1 MADPIPTSPVC
12 AMSYEATPIELS
24 NQGIRVSQTWVVTFA
39 DDEIAAA
46 QAALLTL
53 PPYYRSL
60 ALERVSVSAR
70 EGMTTWKVDVE
81 YSSQQSKPISAVQS
95 NLEDPEVSYTLSGE
109 TKHITQSLSTRGK
122 TLIATINGPGPIG
135 PFNITDSGVIGV
147 DKDSVKGADILVP
160 VVTFSETHYFLKKNV
175 TRALRTKWESMFART
190 NNTLFRGY
198 EVGEVLFEGCQT
210 TVKGGAEGVVPVTFQ
225 FKRRANVKDEDI
237 GGIVLD
243 VKGWEL
249 VDMRYKDELNTT
261 SKRTEKKPS
270 KVLLHTVYK
279 SGNFADLGISTT

>member
-1 MADPIPTSPVC
+1 MSDPIPTVPECRPAYENWPV
-12 AMSYEATPIELS
+12 EIS
-24 NQGIRVSQTWVVTFA
+24 NEGIRSSQVWVVTFA

-46 QAALLTL
+46 GAALLAI
-53 PPYYRSL
+53 PPYFRTL
-60 ALERVSVSAR
+60 ALERVSVSNR

-81 YSSQQSKPISAVQS
+81 YSSTQSKPISAVQS
-95 NLEDPEVSYTLSGE
+95 NLEDPEVSYTLAGE

-122 TLIATINGPGPIG
+122 TADGIEINGTGT
-135 PFNITDSGVIGV
+135 ITVVDNGVIGV
-147 DKDSVKGADILVP
+147 EKDSVKGADILVP

-175 TRALRTKWESMFART
+175 TRTLRTKWESMFART
-190 NNTLFRGY
+190 NDTLFRGY
-198 EVGEVLFEGCQT
+198 AVGEVLFEGCQT

-225 FKRRANVKDEDI
+225 FKRRANVTDEDI

-270 KVLLHTVYK
+270 KVLLHRVYK
-279 SGNFADLGISTT
+279 SGNFGELGISTT

>member
-24 NQGIRVSQTWVVTFA
+24 NQGIRISQTWVVTFA

-122 TLIATINGPGPIG
+122 TADGIDINGTGT
-135 PFNITDSGVIGV
+135 ITVVDNGVIGV
-147 DKDSVKGADILVP
+147 EKDSVKGADILVP

-175 TRALRTKWESMFART
+175 TRALRTNWESLFART
-190 NNTLFRGY
+190 NSTLFRGY

-261 SKRTEKKPS
+261 SKRTEKTPS

>member
-12 AMSYEATPIELS
+12 VLSYEATPIELS
-24 NQGIRVSQTWVVTFA
+24 NKGIRVSQTWVVTFA

-122 TLIATINGPGPIG
+122 TADGIDINGTGT
-135 PFNITDSGVIGV
+135 ITVVDNGVIGV
-147 DKDSVKGADILVP
+147 EKDSVKGADILVP

-225 FKRRANVKDEDI
+225 FKRRANVEDENI

-261 SKRTEKKPS
+261 SKRTEKTPS

>member
-24 NQGIRVSQTWVVTFA
+24 NQGIRISQTWVVTFA

-70 EGMTTWKVDVE
+70 EGMTTWKVEVE

-122 TLIATINGPGPIG
+122 TADGIDINGTGT
-135 PFNITDSGVIGV
+135 ITVVDNGVIGV
-147 DKDSVKGADILVP
+147 EKDSVKGADILVP

-175 TRALRTKWESMFART
+175 TRTLRTKWESMFART
-190 NNTLFRGY
+190 NNATFRGY
-198 EVGEVLFEGCQT
+198 ETGEVLFEGCQT

-225 FKRRANVKDEDI
+225 FKRRANVEDEDI

-261 SKRTEKKPS
+261 SKRTEKTPS

>member
-12 AMSYEATPIELS
+12 LLAYEATPIELS

-53 PPYYRSL
+53 PPYYRNL

-122 TLIATINGPGPIG
+122 TADGIDINGTGT
-135 PFNITDSGVIGV
+135 ITVVDNGVIGV
-147 DKDSVKGADILVP
+147 EKDSVKGADILVP

-175 TRALRTKWESMFART
+175 TRALRTNWESLFART
-190 NNTLFRGY
+190 NSTLFRGY

-261 SKRTEKKPS
+261 SKRTEKTPS

>member
-24 NQGIRVSQTWVVTFA
+24 NQGIRISQTWVVTFA

-60 ALERVSVSAR
+60 ALERVSVSSR

-122 TLIATINGPGPIG
+122 TADGIDINGTGA
-135 PFNITDSGVIGV
+135 ITVVDNGVIGV
-147 DKDSVKGADILVP
+147 EKDSVKGADILVP

-175 TRALRTKWESMFART
+175 TRALRTNWESMFART

-261 SKRTEKKPS
+261 SKRTEKTPS